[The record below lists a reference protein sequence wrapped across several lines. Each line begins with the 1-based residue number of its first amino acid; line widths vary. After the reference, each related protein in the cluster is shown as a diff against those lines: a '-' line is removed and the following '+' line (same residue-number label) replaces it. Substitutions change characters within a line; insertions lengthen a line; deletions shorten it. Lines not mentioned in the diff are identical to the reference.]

1 MYNYNCNKPCRLC
14 DRSIISQSVTVIT
27 VNGTDTLVIDL
38 PSGTY
43 MNKTP
48 YCITIAQPIPTTA
61 TIAMPVAISIGG
73 VTTTVYPLT
82 TCNCLQVTACQIATH
97 TRYKTCVSTNGVSG
111 SFRVLNTLPCS
122 RIEPLPSLPVAAA
135 AAASATV
142 SASVATPTVK
152 TTVAKTSATTTAK
165 PKTAESVTISAQN
178 VTVNK
183 EDK

>member
-1 MYNYNCNKPCRLC
+1 MYNYNCNSPCRLC

-27 VNGTDTLVIDL
+27 VNGVDTLVIDL
-38 PSGTY
+38 PAGNY

-61 TIAMPVAISIGG
+61 TISMPVAISIGG

-82 TCNCLQVTACQIATH
+82 TKNCIQVTACQLSTH
-97 TRYKTCVSTNGVSG
+97 TRYKTCVITNGVTG
-111 SFRVLNTLPCS
+111 TFRVLNDLPCS
-122 RIEPLPSLPVAAA
+122 RIEVLPSLPIVAAA
-135 AAASATV
+135 AASSPVVRAATK
-142 SASVATPTVK
+142 S
-152 TTVAKTSATTTAK
+152 TTAK
-165 PKTAESVTISAQN
+165 PKSAESVNINAQN